1 MAQPAGVFV
10 TFSSRGLREDLENVI
25 YDISPTDTPF
35 MSMGGR
41 GNAVAVNHEW
51 QTDALAANATNNHH
65 EEGAT
70 LAAAEPAA
78 TTRVG
83 NICQI
88 SLKTTLVS
96 GTLDAVSK
104 AGRKE
109 ELAYQMSKRSKEL
122 KRDMETTMC
131 GTNQAKTAM
140 AADTTVRKLGSLA
153 TWVST
158 NVSAGT
164 GGSGAGNGAA
174 RTDAATSNR
183 RAFTETLLKA
193 PILTAYENGA
203 DIKYIMMHPSQKQ
216 TFSSFVGVGGAS
228 GVSNYT
234 DTADQRIIGGMD
246 VYVSDFGE
254 MAVVPN
260 RFQRDRDIYLLDP
273 EYYKTSYL
281 RPFFQ
286 REVAST
292 SDGEQRA
299 IVTEYT
305 LQVDNEQALGAIYDL
320 TIPA

>member
-1 MAQPAGVFV
+1 MAQPTGVYV
-10 TFSSRGLREDLENVI
+10 TYTAKGLREDLENVI

-41 GNAVAVNHEW
+41 KDATAVNHEW
-51 QTDALAANATNNHH
+51 QTDALTAASGTNYH

-70 LAAAEPAA
+70 FVAATPTA
-78 TTRVG
+78 TTRIG

-88 SLKTTLVS
+88 ARKNSLVS

-104 AGRKE
+104 AGRKQ
-109 ELAYQMSKRSKEL
+109 ELAYQLSKQAKEL
-122 KRDMETTMC
+122 KRDMETSLV
-131 GTNQAKTAM
+131 GVNQAKTAM
-140 AADTTVRKLGSLA
+140 AATSTVRKLGSL
-153 TWVST
+153 TSWVSS
-158 NVSAGT
+158 NVSAGS

-174 RTDAATSNR
+174 RTDGTA

-193 PILTAYENGA
+193 TILSSYSAGA
-203 DIKYIMMHPSQKQ
+203 DIKYLMMAPAQKQ
-216 TFSSFVGVGGAS
+216 TFSAFVGVGGAS

-234 DTADQRIIGGMD
+234 DTSDQRIIGGMD

-260 RFQRDRDIYLLDP
+260 RFQRSRDVWLLDP
-273 EYYKTSYL
+273 DYYGCAYL
-281 RPFFQ
+281 RPFAQ

-299 IVTEYT
+299 ILCEYT
-305 LQVDNEQALGAIYDL
+305 LQVDNQLALGAVYDL
-320 TIPA
+320 T

>member
-1 MAQPAGVFV
+1 MAQPTGVYV
-10 TFSSRGLREDLENVI
+10 TYSAKGLREDLENVI

-41 GNAVAVNHEW
+41 TDAIAVNHEW
-51 QTDALAANATNNHH
+51 QTDALAANATTNYH

-70 LAAAEPAA
+70 LTAAEPAA
-78 TTRVG
+78 TTRLG

-109 ELAYQMSKRSKEL
+109 ELAYQMSKRAKEL
-122 KRDMETTMC
+122 KRDMETTLV
-131 GTNQAKTAM
+131 GANQGKTAM
-140 AADTTVRKLGSLA
+140 SADSTVRKLGSLSSWI
-153 TWVST
+153 TT
-158 NVSAGT
+158 NASI
-164 GGSGAGNGAA
+164 GSGGTAVGSGGAGAA
-174 RTDAATSNR
+174 RTDGTA

-193 PILTAYENGA
+193 VILLAYNSGA
-203 DIKYIMMHPSQKQ
+203 DLKYMMMAPAQKQ

-228 GVSNYT
+228 GVSNWT

-260 RFQRDRDIYLLDP
+260 RFQRSRDCWLIDP
-273 EYYKTSYL
+273 DYYKLAYL

-299 IVTEYT
+299 IITEYT
-305 LQVDNEQALGAIYDL
+305 LQVDNEKALGAVYDL
-320 TIPA
+320 S

>member
-1 MAQPAGVFV
+1 MAQPTGVFV
-10 TFSSRGLREDLENVI
+10 TFSARGLREDLENVI

-41 GNAVAVNHEW
+41 EDAVAVNHEW
-51 QTDALAANATNNHH
+51 QTDSLADAADNFA
-65 EEGAT
+65 EEGST
-70 LAAAEPAA
+70 LTAAEPTA
-78 TTRVG
+78 TSRLS

-109 ELAYQMSKRSKEL
+109 ELAYQMSKRAKEL
-122 KRDMETTMC
+122 KRDMERSYVGVNVT
-131 GTNQAKTAM
+131 KTAM
-140 AADTTVRKLGSLA
+140 AADSTVRKLGSL
-153 TWVST
+153 TSWVAT
-158 NVSAGT
+158 NVSAGS

-174 RTDAATSNR
+174 RTDGTTR
-183 RAFTETLLKA
+183 TFTEALLKA
-193 PILTAYENGA
+193 SILSAFDEGA
-203 DIKYIMMHPSQKQ
+203 DIKYLMMAPSQKQ

-228 GVSNYT
+228 GVSNFN
-234 DTADQRIIGGMD
+234 DIGDQRIIGGMD

-260 RFQRDRDIYLLDP
+260 RFQRSRDVWLLDP
-273 EYYKTSYL
+273 EYYAIAYL

-299 IVTEYT
+299 IIAEHT
-305 LQVDNEQALGAIYDL
+305 LVVKNEKALGAVYDL
-320 TIPA
+320 S

>member
-1 MAQPAGVFV
+1 MAQPTGVYV
-10 TFSSRGLREDLENVI
+10 TFSSAGLREDLENVI

-41 GNAVAVNHEW
+41 MDAIAVNHEW
-51 QTDALAANATNNHH
+51 QTDALASAADNFN

-70 LAAAEPAA
+70 LTAAEPAA

-104 AGRKE
+104 AGRRE

-122 KRDMETTMC
+122 KRDMERAMV
-131 GTNQAKTAM
+131 GVNQSKTAM
-140 AADTTVRKLGSLA
+140 AADSTVRKLGSLSS
-153 TWVST
+153 WVTT
-158 NVSAGT
+158 NASV
-164 GGSGAGNGAA
+164 GSGGTAAGAGGNGTA
-174 RTDAATSNR
+174 RTDGTART
-183 RAFTETLLKA
+183 FTETLLKA
-193 PILTAYENGA
+193 SILSAYDEGA
-203 DIKYIMMHPSQKQ
+203 DIKYLLMAPSQKQ

-228 GVSNYT
+228 GVSNFN
-234 DTADQRIIGGMD
+234 DVADQRIIVGMD

-260 RFQRDRDIYLLDP
+260 RFQRSRDVWLLDP
-273 EYYKTSYL
+273 EYYGVAYL

-299 IVTEYT
+299 IIAEYT
-305 LQVDNEQALGAIYDL
+305 LVCKNEKALGAVYDL
-320 TIPA
+320 S

>member
-1 MAQPAGVFV
+1 
-10 TFSSRGLREDLENVI
+10 
-25 YDISPTDTPF
+25 
-35 MSMGGR
+35 MGGR
-41 GNAVAVNHEW
+41 GDAIAVNHEW
-51 QTDALAANATNNHH
+51 QTDALAAASATNFN
-65 EEGAT
+65 EEGST
-70 LAAAEPAA
+70 LTAAEPSA
-78 TTRVG
+78 TTRIG

-122 KRDMETTMC
+122 KRDMETAMVGANT
-131 GTNQAKTAM
+131 AKTAM
-140 AADTTVRKLGSLA
+140 AADTTVRKLGSLT
-153 TWVST
+153 TWVSS

-174 RTDAATSNR
+174 RVDAGAGNV
-183 RAFTETLLKA
+183 RAFSETLLKA
-193 PILTAYENGA
+193 VILSSYNAGA
-203 DIKYIMMHPSQKQ
+203 DIKYLMISPAQKQ
-216 TFSSFVGVGGAS
+216 TFSSFVGVGGGS
-228 GVSNYT
+228 GVSNFT

-260 RFQRDRDIYLLDP
+260 RFQRARDVWLLDP
-273 EYYKTSYL
+273 DYYKVAYL

-299 IVTEYT
+299 IITEFT
-305 LQVDNEQALGAIYDL
+305 LQVDNEKALGAVYDL
-320 TIPA
+320 S

>member
-1 MAQPAGVFV
+1 MAQPTGVFV
-10 TFSSRGLREDLENVI
+10 TFSSKGLREDLENVI

-41 GNAVAVNHEW
+41 TDAIAVNHEW
-51 QTDALAANATNNHH
+51 QTDSLAAAGNNHH
-65 EEGAT
+65 EEGST
-70 LAAAEPAA
+70 LTASEPAA

-104 AGRKE
+104 AGRQE

-122 KRDMETTMC
+122 KRDMERALV
-131 GTNQAKTAM
+131 GVNQAKTAM
-140 AADTTVRKLGSLA
+140 SADSTVRKLGSLT
-153 TWVST
+153 TWVNT
-158 NVSAGT
+158 NISKASDGAN
-164 GGSGAGNGAA
+164 GAGAGAA
-174 RTDAATSNR
+174 TRTDGTQR
-183 RAFTETLLKA
+183 TFTEALLKA
-193 PILTAYENGA
+193 AILSAYDEGA
-203 DIKYIMMHPSQKQ
+203 DIQYLMMAPAQKQ
-216 TFSSFVGVGGAS
+216 TFSSFVGVGGSS
-228 GVSNYT
+228 GVSNFN
-234 DTADQRIIGGMD
+234 DVADQRIIGGMD

-260 RFQRDRDIYLLDP
+260 RLQRSRDVWLLDP
-273 EYYKTSYL
+273 EYYGVAYL

-299 IVTEYT
+299 IIAEYT
-305 LQVDNEQALGAIYDL
+305 LVCKNEKALGAVYDL
-320 TIPA
+320 S

>member
-1 MAQPAGVFV
+1 MAQPTGVYV
-10 TFSSRGLREDLENVI
+10 TFSSAGLREDLENVI

-41 GNAVAVNHEW
+41 MDAIAVNHEW
-51 QTDALAANATNNHH
+51 QTDTLASAADNFN

-70 LAAAEPAA
+70 LTAAEPAA

-104 AGRKE
+104 AGRRE

-122 KRDMETTMC
+122 KRDMERAMV
-131 GTNQAKTAM
+131 GVNQSKTAM
-140 AADTTVRKLGSLA
+140 AADSTVRKLGSLSS
-153 TWVST
+153 WVTT
-158 NVSAGT
+158 NASV
-164 GGSGAGNGAA
+164 GSGGTAAGAGGNGTA
-174 RTDAATSNR
+174 RTDGTART
-183 RAFTETLLKA
+183 FTEALLKA
-193 PILTAYENGA
+193 SILSAYDEGA
-203 DIKYIMMHPSQKQ
+203 DIKYLMMAPSQKQ

-228 GVSNYT
+228 GVSNFN
-234 DTADQRIIGGMD
+234 DVADQRIIGGMD

-260 RFQRDRDIYLLDP
+260 RFQRSRDVWLLDP
-273 EYYKTSYL
+273 EYYGVAYL

-299 IVTEYT
+299 IIAEYT
-305 LQVDNEQALGAIYDL
+305 LVCKNEKALGAVYDL
-320 TIPA
+320 S

>member
-1 MAQPAGVFV
+1 MAQPTGVTV
-10 TFSSRGLREDLENVI
+10 TNSSVGLREDLENVI

-35 MSMGGR
+35 MSMGSR
-41 GNAVAVNHEW
+41 TDAIAVNHEW
-51 QTDALAANATNNHH
+51 QTDALAAAADNFNQ
-65 EEGAT
+65 EGAT
-70 LAAAEPAA
+70 LTAAAAAA

-122 KRDMETTMC
+122 KRDMERALV
-131 GTNQAKTAM
+131 GVNVAKDPM
-140 AADTTVRKLGSLA
+140 DADDAIRKLGSLT
-153 TWVST
+153 TWVNT
-158 NVSAGT
+158 NIDKASNASQ
-164 GGSGAGNGAA
+164 GSGAGDAA
-174 RTDAATSNR
+174 RSDGSART
-183 RAFTETLLKA
+183 FTETLLKA
-193 PILTAYENGA
+193 AIVSAYDEGA
-203 DIKYIMMHPSQKQ
+203 DIKYLMMAPSAKQ

-228 GVSNYT
+228 GVSNFT
-234 DTADQRIIGGMD
+234 DTSDQRIIGGMD

-260 RFQRDRDIYLLDP
+260 RFQRARDVWLLDP
-273 EYYKTSYL
+273 EYYGVAYL

-299 IVTEYT
+299 IIAEYT
-305 LQVDNEQALGAIYDL
+305 LVVKNEKALGAVYD
-320 TIPA
+320 IG

>member
-1 MAQPAGVFV
+1 MAQATNSYV
-10 TFSSRGLREDLENVI
+10 TFTAKGQREDLENVI

-35 MSMGGR
+35 MSMGSR
-41 GNAVAVNHEW
+41 SDAIAVKHQW
-51 QTDALAANATNNHH
+51 QTDALAAPANNFH

-70 LAAAEPAA
+70 LPAAAAAA
-78 TTRVG
+78 TADAN

-122 KRDMETTMC
+122 KRDMERAMV
-131 GTNQAKTAM
+131 GVNVGKTA
-140 AADTTVRKLGSLA
+140 ASQADTVRKLGSL
-153 TWVST
+153 TSWVET
-158 NVSAGT
+158 NVSAGS
-164 GGSGAGNGAA
+164 GGSGAGNGVA
-174 RTDAATSNR
+174 RTDGTQ

-193 PILTAYENGA
+193 TILSAYDEGA
-203 DIKYIMMHPSQKQ
+203 DIKYMMMAPSKKQ
-216 TFSSFVGVGGAS
+216 TFSSFVGVGGAA
-228 GVSNYT
+228 GVSNFN
-234 DTADQRIIGGMD
+234 DVADQRIIGGMD

-260 RFQRDRDIYLLDP
+260 RFQRARDVWLLDP
-273 EYYKTSYL
+273 EYYGTAYL

-299 IVTEYT
+299 IIAEYT
-305 LQVDNEQALGAIYDL
+305 LVVKNEKALGAVYDL
-320 TIPA
+320 T

>member
-1 MAQPAGVFV
+1 MAQPTGVFV
-10 TFSSRGLREDLENVI
+10 TFSAKGLREDLENVI

-41 GNAVAVNHEW
+41 EDAVAVNHEW
-51 QTDALAANATNNHH
+51 QTDSLADAADNFA
-65 EEGAT
+65 EEGST
-70 LAAAEPAA
+70 LAAAEPTA
-78 TTRVG
+78 TSRLG

-109 ELAYQMSKRSKEL
+109 ELAYQMSKRAKEL
-122 KRDMETTMC
+122 KRDMERAYV
-131 GTNQAKTAM
+131 GVNQTKTAM
-140 AADTTVRKLGSLA
+140 AADTTVRKLGSLSS
-153 TWVST
+153 WVAT
-158 NVSAGT
+158 NVSAGS
-164 GGSGAGNGAA
+164 GGSGAGNGTA
-174 RTDAATSNR
+174 RTDGTTR
-183 RAFTETLLKA
+183 TFTESLLKA
-193 PILTAYENGA
+193 SILSAFDEGA
-203 DIKYIMMHPSQKQ
+203 DIKYLMMAPSQKQ

-228 GVSNYT
+228 GVSNFN
-234 DTADQRIIGGMD
+234 DIGDQRIIGGMD

-260 RFQRDRDIYLLDP
+260 RFQRSRDVWLLDP
-273 EYYKTSYL
+273 EYYAIAYL

-299 IVTEYT
+299 IIAEHT
-305 LQVDNEQALGAIYDL
+305 LVVKNEKALGAVYDL
-320 TIPA
+320 S

>member
-1 MAQPAGVFV
+1 MAQPTGVYV
-10 TFSSRGLREDLENVI
+10 TFSSAGLREDLENVI

-41 GNAVAVNHEW
+41 MDAIAVNHEW
-51 QTDALAANATNNHH
+51 QTDALASAADNFN

-70 LAAAEPAA
+70 LTAAEPAA

-104 AGRKE
+104 AGRRE

-122 KRDMETTMC
+122 KRDMERAMV
-131 GTNQAKTAM
+131 GVNQSKTAM
-140 AADTTVRKLGSLA
+140 AADSTVRKLGSLSS
-153 TWVST
+153 WVTT
-158 NVSAGT
+158 NASV
-164 GGSGAGNGAA
+164 GSGGTAAGAGGNGTA
-174 RTDAATSNR
+174 RTDGTART
-183 RAFTETLLKA
+183 FTETLLKA
-193 PILTAYENGA
+193 SILSAYDEGA
-203 DIKYIMMHPSQKQ
+203 DIKYLMMAPSQKQ

-228 GVSNYT
+228 GVSNFN
-234 DTADQRIIGGMD
+234 DVADQRIIGGMD

-260 RFQRDRDIYLLDP
+260 RFQRSRDVWLLDP
-273 EYYKTSYL
+273 EYYGVAYL

-299 IVTEYT
+299 IIAEYT
-305 LQVDNEQALGAIYDL
+305 LVCKNEKALGAVYDL
-320 TIPA
+320 S

>member
-1 MAQPAGVFV
+1 MAQPTGVYV
-10 TFSSRGLREDLENVI
+10 TFSSAGLREDLENVI

-41 GNAVAVNHEW
+41 MDAIAVNHEW
-51 QTDALAANATNNHH
+51 QTDALAAAGDNFN

-70 LAAAEPAA
+70 LTAAEPAA

-104 AGRKE
+104 AGRRE

-122 KRDMETTMC
+122 KRDMERAMV
-131 GTNQAKTAM
+131 GVNQGKAAM
-140 AADTTVRKLGSLA
+140 AADSTVRKLGSLT
-153 TWVST
+153 TWVNT
-158 NVSAGT
+158 NISKAADGAN
-164 GGSGAGNGAA
+164 GAGAGAAA
-174 RTDAATSNR
+174 RTDGTTR
-183 RAFTETLLKA
+183 TFTEALLKA
-193 PILTAYENGA
+193 AILSAYDEGA
-203 DIKYIMMHPSQKQ
+203 DIKYLMMAPAQKQ
-216 TFSSFVGVGGAS
+216 TFSSFVGVGGSA
-228 GVSNYT
+228 GVSNFN
-234 DTADQRIIGGMD
+234 DVADQRIIGGMD

-260 RFQRDRDIYLLDP
+260 RFQRSRDVWLLDP
-273 EYYKTSYL
+273 EYYGVAYL

-299 IVTEYT
+299 IIAEYT
-305 LQVDNEQALGAIYDL
+305 LVCKNEKALGAVYDL
-320 TIPA
+320 S